1 MLHSALQYLHRNQ
14 IDTARWDRCIANAP
28 NGLLYAYSFYL
39 DHMSPQWDALVLGDY
54 EAVMPLTWRK
64 KFGISYLYQ
73 PFVTV
78 PLGVFSSGPIDQAL
92 METFIDHIPG
102 KFKLIE
108 IYLNTANTCFNSPFI
123 EPRRNYV
130 LPLTGSYE
138 SIEQHYNRHARRK
151 LKKASEARLQVA
163 EGIAVEKIAELSYR
177 MMAGKAKVSK
187 EEYEKFIA
195 LFHNIQPHVEAC
207 NTIAAI
213 DAAGAIISSDIYI
226 VHNKRI
232 YSLLAGN
239 LPPANECGAFYFV
252 LDNLI
257 KKYAGS
263 EYLFDFE
270 GSDIPGVA
278 FLFESLGGQLTWYSY
293 LRINRLP
300 PVVKWLKRLKSE

>member
-14 IDTARWDRCIANAP
+14 IDTARWDQCIANAP

-108 IYLNTANTCFNSPFI
+108 IYLNTANNCFNSPFI

-163 EGIAVEKIAELSYR
+163 EGAVRPAHERGGKDNQQRVGFRCDMVYLGVVELEAEKRFRCVGCGHGCPCWVRCCARVVITTPVATTSAPSQVR
-177 MMAGKAKVSK
+177 
-187 EEYEKFIA
+187 
-195 LFHNIQPHVEAC
+195 
-207 NTIAAI
+207 
-213 DAAGAIISSDIYI
+213 
-226 VHNKRI
+226 
-232 YSLLAGN
+232 
-239 LPPANECGAFYFV
+239 PP
-252 LDNLI
+252 
-257 KKYAGS
+257 
-263 EYLFDFE
+263 
-270 GSDIPGVA
+270 
-278 FLFESLGGQLTWYSY
+278 
-293 LRINRLP
+293 
-300 PVVKWLKRLKSE
+300 